1 MLKPIAA
8 IRRKASSFREQRQS
22 KLKNNN
28 SETKTQKRPPSIEL
42 DSYFSIDSFL
52 ARIKPNRKQQQ
63 SQKSTQIS
71 VSTTSTSTITSSS
84 TTSSTTTNCLLDE
97 LPEKCLQQ
105 IFNYLDSKDL
115 QNLRL
120 SCSRFDS
127 IISSSNLIQRKSI
140 NLLQLNGNSR
150 DKIYRFSHS
159 NAPIYDRYGFYQS
172 EIDNGLKF
180 LMAKKI
186 IFDNVFIDASVS
198 KALINGINYCLDE
211 IIFDFCHFQ
220 LSANAFSQLI
230 QNWKPKRI
238 SIINCDWRE
247 TANTALICDSL
258 FANYSNLEKFIFSTV
273 GSKKILITDEMFY
286 HFSTSCCLP
295 EVLEFIGCETKIT
308 IKGIKNAVTAYFIA
322 CKQALINPSN
332 KSKSKSVFK
341 WNFGQIFSSSAE
353 TLSILS
359 PFLNHS
365 KIIPTEYPNF
375 EIRFRPS
382 KSFPL
387 LCLSFIFLQQQ
398 PKTFYSSRSS
408 DISWDDSDDE

>member
-8 IRRKASSFREQRQS
+8 IRRKASSFREQRQA
-22 KLKNNN
+22 KLKNNPETKTQKPKLKSN
-28 SETKTQKRPPSIEL
+28 PETKTQKRPPSVEL

-52 ARIKPNRKQQQ
+52 ARIKPTRKQQQ

-84 TTSSTTTNCLLDE
+84 TTSTTTTYCLLDE

-105 IFNYLDSKDL
+105 IFNYFDSKDL

-198 KALINGINYCLDE
+198 KALLNGIDYCLDE

-220 LSANAFSQLI
+220 LS
-230 QNWKPKRI
+230 
-238 SIINCDWRE
+238 
-247 TANTALICDSL
+247 
-258 FANYSNLEKFIFSTV
+258 
-273 GSKKILITDEMFY
+273 ILITDEIFH

-322 CKQALINPSN
+322 
-332 KSKSKSVFK
+332 
-341 WNFGQIFSSSAE
+341 
-353 TLSILS
+353 
-359 PFLNHS
+359 
-365 KIIPTEYPNF
+365 Y
-375 EIRFRPS
+375 
-382 KSFPL
+382 
-387 LCLSFIFLQQQ
+387 
-398 PKTFYSSRSS
+398 
-408 DISWDDSDDE
+408 ISWDDSDDE